1 MTLPLSSSS
10 APTQL
15 DLATINTV
23 QSVVVESIRN
33 KVCKWEQDALDAAHR
48 GDYSCA
54 QQFKYWA
61 FAAELCASA
70 ASSACS
76 AVFMEAMGSLP
87 IVQDHRTVEL
97 PNLNRSAEDCRLD
110 DLAIEVASAQSAPF

>member
-10 APTQL
+10 ASTQL
-15 DLATINTV
+15 DLATINVV

-33 KVCKWEQDALDAAHR
+33 RVCKWEQDALDAAQR

-76 AVFMEAMGSLP
+76 AVFVDAFASLP
-87 IVQDHRTVEL
+87 VLTDYRKVQL
-97 PNLNRSAEDCRLD
+97 PDLGRSPEDCRLD
-110 DLAIEVASAQSAPF
+110 DLAIEVASSRPDRF